1 MEKSMY
7 HKLYDKK
14 MAITVQTT
22 LDTFFSE
29 KEHTLILL
37 NYSVLRKYWFYP
49 FSLPCIIRTVI
60 EFIMF

>member
-22 LDTFFSE
+22 LDTFFSGE
-29 KEHTLILL
+29 RTHFNSLKLQHTKKIL
-37 NYSVLRKYWFYP
+37 VLP
-49 FSLPCIIRTVI
+49 FFTSLYN
-60 EFIMF
+60 